1 MVKYDLWVW
10 KDRKYQKNAKID
22 AKNQRDN
29 LGKGKVE
36 AVVGKLF
43 KRLKQYFKLV
53 SKLLKSSLGSLFNGT
68 FGAVSAS
75 YQKNDLLCKIL
86 QSFVKFSG
94 KQL

>member
-10 KDRKYQKNAKID
+10 KDRKYQKNTKID

-68 FGAVSAS
+68 FGAASAS